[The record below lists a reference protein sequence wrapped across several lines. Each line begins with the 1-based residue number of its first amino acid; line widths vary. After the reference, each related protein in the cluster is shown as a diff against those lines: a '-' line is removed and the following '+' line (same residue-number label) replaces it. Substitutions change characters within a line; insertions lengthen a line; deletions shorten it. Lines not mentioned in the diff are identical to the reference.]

1 MLSKDLESTLNLA
14 FHTARAKRH
23 EFMTVEHLLLALLD
37 NEAAREVLVACDCN
51 FEKMAKE
58 LTEYIDNNM
67 PLLPEGD
74 EERETYSMFSLLERG
89 RSAALMC

>member
-14 FHTARAKRH
+14 FHTARSKRH

-37 NEAAREVLVACDCN
+37 NEAAREVLVACDCD

-58 LTEYIDNNM
+58 L
-67 PLLPEGD
+67 
-74 EERETYSMFSLLERG
+74 
-89 RSAALMC
+89 